1 MRFKL
6 VLEFEGSR
14 YSGWQ
19 KQADARTIQ
28 GAILG
33 AAATVFP
40 GQLLDL
46 QGCGRTD
53 AGVHGLRYAAHL
65 DAATDLDPAAITA
78 RLNELLPSD
87 INILALEPADLRFH
101 ARHHCL
107 GRSYLY
113 QVSRRRTALCR
124 RYVHW
129 HPEPLAAASMAEAA
143 QLLAGMHDF
152 AAFTDRRVLKGKS
165 SLVFVNKAELRA
177 TEELILFRIVGSH
190 FLWKMVRNIVGALIE
205 IGAGR
210 LGGPDLE
217 KLLAGRGELPAGL
230 TASPAGLFFEAA
242 FYDQEEFTG
251 FLAEAPLRGCFF

>member
-19 KQADARTIQ
+19 KQADAKTVQ
-28 GAILG
+28 GAVL
-33 AAATVFP
+33 AAAARIFP
-40 GQLLDL
+40 GEGLDL

-53 AGVHGLRYAAHL
+53 AGVHGLRFVAHL
-65 DAATDLDPAAITA
+65 EAGTDMAPAIMVA
-78 RLNELLPSD
+78 RLNELLPTD
-87 INILALEPADLRFH
+87 INILAIEPVEPRFH

-113 QVSRRRTALCR
+113 QISRRRTAFCR

-129 HPEPLAAASMAEAA
+129 HPEPLAIEPMAEAA
-143 QLLAGMHDF
+143 LLLAGMHDF
-152 AAFTDRRVLKGKS
+152 AAFTDRRALKNKS
-165 SLVFVNKAELRA
+165 SLVFVNKAELAA
-177 TEELILFRIVGSH
+177 TEELILFRMVGSH
-190 FLWKMVRNIVGALIE
+190 FLWKMVRNIVGSLME

-210 LGGPDLE
+210 LTVRDLE
-217 KLLAGRGELPAGL
+217 NLLGGQGELPARQAAPP
-230 TASPAGLFFEAA
+230 TGLFLEAV

-251 FLAEAPLRGCFF
+251 FLAGAPLRGCFF